1 MEDDEAAR
9 LLRESVGSTSFTVYH
24 PVVRGAR
31 QDMRAAPDIASFLI
45 TEGFGTAVVADQSI
59 PVPQEYS
66 ATELGLLRE
75 TASVVSEYLQLNPI
89 GTEFAVFLD
98 YVMGNSTSAQCVH
111 VYVFTGDGRIA
122 YARAFNQRSESFR
135 AESPATTPE
144 CTAFATGRLRA
155 HFLGQDQ

>member
-31 QDMRAAPDIASFLI
+31 QDMRAAPDIAGFLI
-45 TEGFGTAVVADQSI
+45 TEGFGDAVVAEQGI
-59 PVPQEYS
+59 PMPQEYS

-75 TASVVSEYLQLNPI
+75 TATVVSEYLQLNPT
-89 GTEFAVFLD
+89 GTEFVVFLD
-98 YVMGNSTSAQCVH
+98 YVLGSSASAQCVH
-111 VYVFTGDGRIA
+111 VYIFTADGRIA

-135 AESPATTPE
+135 TESPATTPE
-144 CTAFATGRLRA
+144 CTAFAIGRLRD
-155 HFLGQDQ
+155 HLTSGE